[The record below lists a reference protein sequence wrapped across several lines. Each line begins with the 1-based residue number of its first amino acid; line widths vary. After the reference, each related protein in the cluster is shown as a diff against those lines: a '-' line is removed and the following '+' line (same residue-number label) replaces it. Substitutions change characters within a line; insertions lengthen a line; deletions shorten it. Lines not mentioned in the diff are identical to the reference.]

1 MSNYPLHV
9 FGGDEQA
16 PKLLFAP
23 GNGFPPPCYS
33 PLLAP
38 LTRDWRVL
46 SLPPRAL
53 WPDIGPAPTEPGT
66 WDGLVEDL
74 LAGMAEHDLRD
85 VVAVGHSFGA
95 LILMMAVLEQPKR
108 FRGLAMLDPAILT
121 HDRIDFVR
129 AMRERGEL
137 HLLPIVAG
145 TMRRRDRFPGLQETF
160 DSWRSK
166 PLFAEMNDELL
177 WTYVRSTMQPAHDG
191 DGVELVWP
199 RDWEAWYYMSADMDV
214 RDSLVWLNGIS
225 RTLVVQGTASDV
237 FPADSLQRVRLHLP
251 AGTFVTLA
259 DCGHMFPLSH
269 PGDTRTAL
277 TDWLSSLP

>member
-53 WPDIGPAPTEPGT
+53 WPDIGPAPAEPGT

-85 VVAVGHSFGA
+85 VVAVGHSLGA
-95 LILMMAVLEQPKR
+95 AVLLQAVLREPQR
-108 FRGLAMLDPAILT
+108 FRAFALLDPAILT
-121 HDRIDFVR
+121 PERLELVR
-129 AMRERGEL
+129 GMRARGEL
-137 HLLPIVAG
+137 AQLPLAQG
-145 TMRRRDRFPGLQETF
+145 ALARKHRFSDVQAAF
-160 DSWRSK
+160 RYWRPK
-166 PLFAEMNDELL
+166 PLFTDMSDESL
-177 WTYVRSTMQPAHDG
+177 WACTHSMTRAARHDAG
-191 DGVELVWP
+191 LELSWP
-199 RDWEAWYYMSADMDV
+199 RDWEAWYYMSVDTETWSALT
-214 RDSLVWLNGIS
+214 RLKGLLP
-225 RTLVVQGTASDV
+225 TLLMQGTDSDT
-237 FPADSLQRVRLHLP
+237 FPGVSLQRARSLLP
-251 AGTFVTLA
+251 AGTFVTLS

-269 PGDTRTAL
+269 PQATREALSGWLTAL
-277 TDWLSSLP
+277 P

>member
-16 PKLLFAP
+16 PKLLFAL

-46 SLPPRAL
+46 SLLPRAL
-53 WPDIGPAPTEPGT
+53 WPDIGPAPAEPGT

-74 LAGMAEHDLRD
+74 LAGMAEHGLRD
-85 VVAVGHSFGA
+85 VVAVGHSLGA
-95 LILMMAVLEQPKR
+95 AVLLQAVLREPQR
-108 FRGLAMLDPAILT
+108 FRAFALLDPAILT
-121 HDRIDFVR
+121 PERLELVR
-129 AMRERGEL
+129 GMRARGEL
-137 HLLPIVAG
+137 AQLPLAQG
-145 TMRRRDRFPGLQETF
+145 ALARKHRFSDVQAAF
-160 DSWRSK
+160 RYWRPK
-166 PLFAEMNDELL
+166 PLFTDMSDESL
-177 WTYVRSTMQPAHDG
+177 WACTHSMTRAARHDAG
-191 DGVELVWP
+191 LELSWP
-199 RDWEAWYYMSADMDV
+199 RDWEAWYYMSVDTETWSALTRLKGLLPTLLMQGAD
-214 RDSLVWLNGIS
+214 
-225 RTLVVQGTASDV
+225 SDT
-237 FPADSLQRVRLHLP
+237 FPGVSLQRARSLLP

-277 TDWLSSLP
+277 TDWLSSLS